1 MPFLQKIDELYGKI
15 RQEYSPTSVGDDFNV
30 FFPIEISDGKNKS
43 SFSIRKGKK
52 AKLLVISGKQRVYL
66 SDYQI
71 INTILS
77 MDRED
82 VQWYLKQFVLLY
94 TGIGHQ
100 IVFSLDATDYTYLG
114 IPAFPTDK
122 SLLLFSDTCMKHIS
136 FCHLLNFIFAKDKCW
151 ETISHISNFSKRT
164 LCKYI
169 SVIDYVHN
177 KSAYSKSFLEEIK
190 YPTDAC
196 QPVSEKV
203 MRKLFEKG
211 DYIEKFDISNYT

>member
-82 VQWYLKQFVLLY
+82 VQWYLKQFVY
-94 TGIGHQ
+94 
-100 IVFSLDATDYTYLG
+100 Y
-114 IPAFPTDK
+114 IPAK
-122 SLLLFSDTCMKHIS
+122 GI
-136 FCHLLNFIFAKDKCW
+136 
-151 ETISHISNFSKRT
+151 R
-164 LCKYI
+164 LCSRLMLQI
-169 SVIDYVHN
+169 IH
-177 KSAYSKSFLEEIK
+177 
-190 YPTDAC
+190 T
-196 QPVSEKV
+196 
-203 MRKLFEKG
+203 
-211 DYIEKFDISNYT
+211 

>member
-94 TGIGHQ
+94 TGKGHQ

-122 SLLLFSDTCMKHIS
+122 SLLLFSDINIYSSRFYFLRS
-136 FCHLLNFIFAKDKCW
+136 F
-151 ETISHISNFSKRT
+151 
-164 LCKYI
+164 
-169 SVIDYVHN
+169 
-177 KSAYSKSFLEEIK
+177 
-190 YPTDAC
+190 
-196 QPVSEKV
+196 
-203 MRKLFEKG
+203 
-211 DYIEKFDISNYT
+211 